1 MATAPDTT
9 NPPSVLD
16 FNDLENELL
25 NVRQMVEVLH
35 TYLLRMPCAPEQL
48 FARPMG
54 SDWRVLNEHDMTQLT
69 FMVCQSLNFIDAT
82 AEQMDKL
89 IAELAPPKLKAA

>member
-1 MATAPDTT
+1 MAIAPDTT

-25 NVRQMVEVLH
+25 NVRQMVELLH

-54 SDWRVLNEHDMTQLT
+54 NDRRVLNEHDMTQLT

-82 AEQMDKL
+82 SDQMDKL
-89 IAELAPPKLKAA
+89 IAKLAPPKLKAA

>member
-1 MATAPDTT
+1 MAAARDTT

-35 TYLLRMPCAPEQL
+35 TYLLRMPRAPDSM
-48 FARPMG
+48 FARHVRG
-54 SDWRVLNEHDMTQLT
+54 EWWTLNEHDMTQLT

-89 IAELAPPKLKAA
+89 LAKLAPPKLKAA